1 MTLDAAELERIAVA
15 SLAEDERPH
24 AIVYADDRVVE
35 GGDEIDIDGGRV
47 QVDAPTVV
55 AFVDLE
61 PGVNWGHRCRY
72 LLIDR
77 ETGELRAVDAQFP
90 PFMRGASPGLR
101 VVYQGGEAPDWAI
114 ATE

>member
-35 GGDEIDIDGGRV
+35 DGDEIVIDGGRV
-47 QVDAPTVV
+47 QVD

-72 LLIDR
+72 LLLDR

-90 PFMRGASPGLR
+90 PFMRGASSGLR
-101 VVYQGGEAPDWAI
+101 VVYQGAEAPDWAI